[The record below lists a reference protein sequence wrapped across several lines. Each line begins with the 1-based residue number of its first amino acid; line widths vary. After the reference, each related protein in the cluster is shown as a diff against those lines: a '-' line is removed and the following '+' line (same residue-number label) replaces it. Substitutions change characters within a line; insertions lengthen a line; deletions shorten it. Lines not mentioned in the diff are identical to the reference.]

1 MIQKNSTARWQCCLC
16 VLSEEIDQIFS
27 VSEWPGFTLLH
38 EVIMGLFIPSSSY
51 ILNFNIP

>member
-38 EVIMGLFIPSSSY
+38 EVIMGLFIPLSSY
-51 ILNFNIP
+51 ILNLNIP